1 MADMPLEVM
10 TLSELAVKI
19 EFSVNQVRLF
29 SMGHLGRVAPLLAT
43 PEAGKRNVCNQDLVQ
58 AKNFRMSLERQGI

>member
-29 SMGHLGRVAPLLAT
+29 SMGHLGRVAPIASNPRGWET
-43 PEAGKRNVCNQDLVQ
+43 
-58 AKNFRMSLERQGI
+58 ERLQSRFSAS